1 MTGTR
6 HPRPALA
13 LLALLAL
20 SAPTACG
27 AEDAPASPTPE
38 AVVAPTP
45 TVNPEAKRLEDL
57 PPGVN
62 AVVNEMR
69 LLDAAMR
76 DTLTLLANGH
86 LEPIPA
92 RIFAVHG
99 ARDLTE
105 HAIAAGAY
113 LPPRTDAPIEA
124 FVATDR
130 AFHDDL
136 VRLVRA
142 ARANDLEAATRA
154 YADVVVGCT
163 ACHQRFRFDPAE

>member
-1 MTGTR
+1 MRAKIARAT
-6 HPRPALA
+6 ALA
-13 LLALLAL
+13 LTLAAT
-20 SAPTACG
+20 ACTTPQDATPPTPTA
-27 AEDAPASPTPE
+27 EL
-38 AVVAPTP
+38 VAAP
-45 TVNPEAKRLEDL
+45 TVNPNAKRLEDL

-62 AVVNEMR
+62 AVQNEMR

-76 DTLTLLANGH
+76 DTMTMLANGQ
-86 LEPIPA
+86 LQPIPE

-113 LPPRTDAPIEA
+113 RPPRSDEPIEA

-136 VRLVRA
+136 VRLVQA
-142 ARANDLEAATRA
+142 SRANDLVGATKA
-154 YADVVVGCT
+154 YADVVIGCT
-163 ACHQRFRFDPAE
+163 SCHQRFRFEAH